1 MYAEMSKLKD
11 FDRYI
16 IPKHWYKKYNIAP
29 TNPIATTREITESNY
44 AFKMAHAPKS
54 LPTLIHP
61 PSAPIPPIERI
72 EYAPLTIETKP
83 VENTEQVSPQNTEK

>member
-1 MYAEMSKLKD
+1 MSKLPD
-11 FDRYI
+11 FERFV

-54 LPTLIHP
+54 LPSIHHP
-61 PSAPIPPIERI
+61 PSASFPPIKSI
-72 EYAPLTIETKP
+72 EYPPITIETKP
-83 VENTEQVSPQNTEK
+83 VENLEETSPSNLAK